1 MFKRKLS
8 IKRAFIYL
16 SKLKMKVMKIETVER
31 IEMLVNYS
39 DVIKL
44 KIAIENIAD
53 AMLNDGFEYNDV
65 KEYIQ
70 TYLNEILGE

>member
-16 SKLKMKVMKIETVER
+16 SKLKMKVMRIETVER

>member
-1 MFKRKLS
+1 
-8 IKRAFIYL
+8 
-16 SKLKMKVMKIETVER
+16 MKVMKIETVER

-53 AMLNDGFEYNDV
+53 AMLNDGFEYSDV

>member
-1 MFKRKLS
+1 MR
-8 IKRAFIYL
+8 
-16 SKLKMKVMKIETVER
+16 IETVER

-53 AMLNDGFEYNDV
+53 AMLNDGFEYSDV

>member
-53 AMLNDGFEYNDV
+53 AMLNDGFEYSDV